1 MGKGADVGVG
11 KRTARKRAVG
21 TREHII
27 AYLTEVNELFDANG
41 MASTQLAA
49 AVGYPGSSVA
59 FAQLLSGMERSGLI
73 EREVRGKRTYRISLG
88 LAHAIGPGGAARSAG
103 YPEVAM
109 AVGTGG
115 TAGAGGPGGVGIGAG
130 SGIGAGVGIGAAA
143 FDYDELARRLLVQV
157 VRRLAAAE
165 PEAGHLDRSAPEGL
179 APDGAGSAG
188 PGLAGSAG
196 AGLAGSGLAG
206 AGPDRVGADWLALQ
220 ETVSG
225 LEYELATAWTKH
237 GKLAEENVRLRE
249 QLRAAQRSLALAA
262 ERIRRLPAGT
272 DLDRSE
278 VVLLQRLLA
287 SGGPDSQV
295 GADGLAGRDG
305 LAGPG
310 GPGEAGSLAEAP
322 SLLS

>member
-1 MGKGADVGVG
+1 VGVG
-11 KRTARKRAVG
+11 KKTARKRAVG
-21 TREHII
+21 TREHIV

-88 LAHAIGPGGAARSAG
+88 SAHVIASGGAARASGVAG
-103 YPEVAM
+103 IPGVAM
-109 AVGTGG
+109 AAEVNGVGGVGVGG
-115 TAGAGGPGGVGIGAG
+115 QAGSIGVGIGTAG
-130 SGIGAGVGIGAAA
+130 

-165 PEAGHLDRSAPEGL
+165 PEASRPDRS
-179 APDGAGSAG
+179 
-188 PGLAGSAG
+188 
-196 AGLAGSGLAG
+196 
-206 AGPDRVGADWLALQ
+206 ALQ

-225 LEYELATAWTKH
+225 LEHELATAWTKH

-249 QLRAAQRSLALAA
+249 QLRATQRSLALAA
-262 ERIRRLPAGT
+262 ERVRRLPAGA

-287 SGGPDSQV
+287 S
-295 GADGLAGRDG
+295 ADPGNPGTDDADREAEGLDDAR
-305 LAGPG
+305 
-310 GPGEAGSLAEAP
+310 SV
-322 SLLS
+322 LS